1 MNGAA
6 QLWFEE
12 NPTADIPS
20 VNVEVQIEDIS
31 QTKEYEKFKGLE
43 KVLLGDT
50 VHVFSEKFNV
60 DISAKVIKVVYD
72 GLMDK
77 HTEIEIGR
85 IKSTRYQEV
94 KNAVS
99 SVVEPISN
107 KLWNV
112 GIAASKKNK
121 IFRGVTEPTTGMVN
135 NDIWY
140 KPVGDGETEL
150 YRFDG
155 VVWRL
160 ERVSAGL
167 LGGTIDAASG
177 NLDVINLNADNITS
191 GTIDASMIILS
202 SGYDVEYA
210 IENIETTPGPPGDAA
225 YSIVIESDNG
235 YIFMNGE
242 VQTLLRARVFKGFT
256 EITDDLDANQFF
268 WTRKSQNSAG
278 DVLWNNAHASG
289 VKTVTI
295 TSADVFQRATFFC
308 EIRTI

>member
-1 MNGAA
+1 MLFFQSVEYSIQEHGIDVETLDNNGNFITEKYMDITILNGAA

-112 GIAASKKNK
+112 GIAASKKK
-121 IFRGVTEPTTGMVN
+121 
-135 NDIWY
+135 
-140 KPVGDGETEL
+140 
-150 YRFDG
+150 
-155 VVWRL
+155 
-160 ERVSAGL
+160 
-167 LGGTIDAASG
+167 
-177 NLDVINLNADNITS
+177 
-191 GTIDASMIILS
+191 
-202 SGYDVEYA
+202 
-210 IENIETTPGPPGDAA
+210 
-225 YSIVIESDNG
+225 
-235 YIFMNGE
+235 
-242 VQTLLRARVFKGFT
+242 
-256 EITDDLDANQFF
+256 
-268 WTRKSQNSAG
+268 
-278 DVLWNNAHASG
+278 
-289 VKTVTI
+289 
-295 TSADVFQRATFFC
+295 
-308 EIRTI
+308 